1 LGLTSPRPVARL
13 YGSNGTSW
21 QPRWV
26 ETPAGPCPTTL
37 ELADAIKQERERV
50 EVAPSVTATIVAET
64 PVYSAGGS
72 DLAPFRVVT
81 MTPLDREGRQL
92 LHYAAMANDPAKVA
106 ERLAAGDDANL
117 GDRMGMT
124 PLHLACQ
131 EGATAAASLLL
142 DAGAN
147 VDQPNKHGNTP
158 LFVAVF
164 NSRGRGDVIRLLRSR
179 GANPLYVNK
188 AGQTPLGLAQ
198 TIGNYDVAQFFSDIA
213 GIE

>member
-1 LGLTSPRPVARL
+1 
-13 YGSNGTSW
+13 
-21 QPRWV
+21 
-26 ETPAGPCPTTL
+26 
-37 ELADAIKQERERV
+37 
-50 EVAPSVTATIVAET
+50 
-64 PVYSAGGS
+64 
-72 DLAPFRVVT
+72 
-81 MTPLDREGRQL
+81 
-92 LHYAAMANDPAKVA
+92 
-106 ERLAAGDDANL
+106 
-117 GDRMGMT
+117 MT

-198 TIGNYDVAQFFSDIA
+198 TIGNYDVAQFFSDLP
-213 GIE
+213 